1 MTTTLAPRPS
11 ASDPRIRGV
20 CPVLA
25 VPFTEDG
32 DIDLAGFEAVVRSVL
47 GTGATAVMLF
57 GFASEFYKLT
67 DDERVQLRRVL
78 LQETGGRDDVAAI
91 VSITDHATEVAVRNA
106 REAVADGAN
115 ALNILP
121 PYLLGPS
128 RRAVL
133 DHLAAV
139 LKSVEVPAIVQYAPG
154 LTGTSLDAPSLRELA
169 RAHPNLAMVKIES
182 TPPGRLIAD
191 LAAGDPP
198 LPALVG
204 YAGVQLPDA
213 LRRGVVGVQPGCSF
227 TEVYIAVWRAWESGE
242 RDQALD
248 LHRRLLPYISYWMQN
263 VELII
268 QTEKTILARR
278 GIIRSDRCRT
288 PGWSLDRE
296 ESAMIDQFLA
306 EFGPVL
312 ASP

>member
-1 MTTTLAPRPS
+1 MTATRTAHPL

-25 VPFTEDG
+25 VPFTEEG
-32 DIDLAGFEAVVRSVL
+32 DVDFAGFEAMTRHVL
-47 GTGATAVMLF
+47 STGVTGVMLF

-67 DDERVQLRRVL
+67 DDERTQLRRAL
-78 LQETGGRDDVAAI
+78 LKETGARDDVAAI
-91 VSITDHATEVAVRNA
+91 VSITDHATEVAVRTA
-106 REAVADGAN
+106 RDAVADGAN

-121 PYLLGPS
+121 PYLLSPS

-133 DHLAAV
+133 DHIAAI
-139 LKSVEVPAIVQYAPG
+139 LESVEVPVIVQYAPG
-154 LTGTSLDAPSLRELA
+154 LTGTSLDAASLRELA
-169 RAHPNLAMVKIES
+169 RAHPNLVMVKIES

-213 LRRGVVGVQPGCSF
+213 LRRGAVGVQPGCSF
-227 TEVYIAVWRAWESGE
+227 TEVYIAVWRAWEAGE
-242 RDQALD
+242 RDQALE

-263 VELII
+263 VELIV
-268 QTEKTILARR
+268 QAEKTILARR
-278 GIIRSDRCRT
+278 GIISSDRCRA
-288 PGWSLDRE
+288 PGWILDRE
-296 ESAMIDQFLA
+296 ESGMIEQFLT

>member
-1 MTTTLAPRPS
+1 MTATLTPRPL

-25 VPFTEDG
+25 VPFTEEG
-32 DIDLAGFEAVVRSVL
+32 DVDFAGFEAMTRHVL
-47 GTGATAVMLF
+47 STGVTGVMLF

-67 DDERVQLRRVL
+67 DDERAQLRRVL
-78 LQETGGRDDVAAI
+78 LQETGGRHNVAAI
-91 VSITDHATEVAVRNA
+91 VSITDHATEVAVRTA

-128 RRAVL
+128 RSAVL
-133 DHLAAV
+133 DHIAAI
-139 LKSVEVPAIVQYAPG
+139 LESVEVPVIVQYAPG
-154 LTGTSLDAPSLRELA
+154 LTGTSLDAASLRELA
-169 RAHPNLAMVKIES
+169 RAHPNLVMVKIES

-213 LRRGVVGVQPGCSF
+213 LRRGAVGVQPGCSF
-227 TEVYIAVWRAWESGE
+227 TEVYIAVWRAWEAGE
-242 RDQALD
+242 RDQALE

-263 VELII
+263 VELIV
-268 QTEKTILARR
+268 QAEKTILARR
-278 GIIRSDRCRT
+278 GIIRSDRCRA
-288 PGWSLDRE
+288 PGWTLDRE
-296 ESAMIDQFLA
+296 ESAMIDQFLT
-306 EFGPVL
+306 EFGPLL